1 MSDGLD
7 ELYQVSQAVL
17 SVTRQMSVRDV
28 LQVIVRSARSLV
40 GARYAA
46 LGVPDE
52 GDSFAE
58 FVVDGISSAE
68 WQAIGPLPRRH
79 GMLAVLLNEGKPERL
94 ADIRKDP
101 RFEGWPS
108 AHPQMSHFL
117 GVPVRDGDQ
126 VLGIIFA
133 ANKTSAAAAGRGF
146 TERDEEI
153 LSLFAA
159 HAAIA
164 LTNAR
169 LYERSQELSV
179 MQERSRLARDLHDA
193 VTQKV
198 FSIRAH
204 ARAATVLAARDP
216 MDAARVRTEIEVIGA
231 LGAEAHAELRAVIDG
246 LAPPDLEAA
255 GLAESLRRY
264 AVLAGRAH
272 GVPVT
277 FTAGALPAL
286 GPRAEAALYRVAQE
300 ALHNALRHAGASGVR
315 VALSRA
321 ARRVVL
327 EVSDDGHGFVPE
339 APSSGLGLASM
350 RERASAA
357 GAALTIRS
365 GETGTLVRMT
375 VPVKAGPVK
384 AGAVKAGVVKAGAG
398 QGRGGQGEPGQGGA
412 GHEGARQGG
421 RRAMTRPIS
430 VLIVDDHPVVRRGL
444 RVLLEVQDGI
454 EVAGEA
460 GDGTAALAL
469 DAEHAPD
476 VILLDLKLPGMDG
489 IAVLSELRSRDSAAR
504 VLVLTSATEPA
515 SASLAV
521 RSGAAGVLYK
531 DVDPDALVRAIRSV
545 HDGHLLLASEAAGP
559 LVRSAGTWGPG
570 VGLDTLT
577 SREREVLAELTKGRS
592 NREIARALG
601 VSEKTVKA
609 HVSSVL
615 AKLGVQDR
623 TQAAL
628 LAVRNQL

>member
-17 SVTRQMSVRDV
+17 FVTRQMSVRDV

-58 FVVDGISSAE
+58 FVVDGMSSAE

-79 GMLAVLLNEGKPERL
+79 GMLAVLLNEGQPERL

-117 GVPVRDGDQ
+117 GVPVRDGDR
-126 VLGIIFA
+126 VLAIIFA
-133 ANKTSAAAAGRGF
+133 ANKISAAAAGRGF

-169 LYERSQELSV
+169 LYERSRELSV
-179 MQERSRLARDLHDA
+179 LQERSRLARDLHDA
-193 VTQKV
+193 VTQKL

-204 ARAATVLAARDP
+204 ARAAAVLATRDP
-216 MDAARVRTEIEVIGA
+216 VDAARVRAEIEVVGA

-277 FTAGALPAL
+277 FTAGCLPAL

-315 VALSRA
+315 VALSK
-321 ARRVVL
+321 ARSKAGRQVVL
-327 EVSDDGHGFVPE
+327 EVSDDGHGFAPE
-339 APSSGLGLASM
+339 APSGGLGLASM
-350 RERASAA
+350 RERAAAA

-365 GETGTLVRMT
+365 GKRGTLVRMT
-375 VPVKAGPVK
+375 VPFKAVPVTTGPVTTGPVTTGPVTTGPVTTGPAR
-384 AGAVKAGVVKAGAG
+384 AG
-398 QGRGGQGEPGQGGA
+398 
-412 GHEGARQGG
+412 GG
-421 RRAMTRPIS
+421 R
-430 VLIVDDHPVVRRGL
+430 
-444 RVLLEVQDGI
+444 
-454 EVAGEA
+454 
-460 GDGTAALAL
+460 
-469 DAEHAPD
+469 
-476 VILLDLKLPGMDG
+476 
-489 IAVLSELRSRDSAAR
+489 
-504 VLVLTSATEPA
+504 
-515 SASLAV
+515 
-521 RSGAAGVLYK
+521 
-531 DVDPDALVRAIRSV
+531 
-545 HDGHLLLASEAAGP
+545 
-559 LVRSAGTWGPG
+559 
-570 VGLDTLT
+570 
-577 SREREVLAELTKGRS
+577 
-592 NREIARALG
+592 
-601 VSEKTVKA
+601 
-609 HVSSVL
+609 
-615 AKLGVQDR
+615 
-623 TQAAL
+623 
-628 LAVRNQL
+628 

>member
-79 GMLAVLLNEGKPERL
+79 GMLAALLNEGKPERL

-117 GVPVRDGDQ
+117 GVPVRDGDR

-146 TERDEEI
+146 TERDLQI

-193 VTQKV
+193 VTQKL

-204 ARAATVLAARDP
+204 ARAAAVLAGRDP
-216 MDAARVRTEIEVIGA
+216 VDPDRIRAEIEVVGT

-246 LAPPDLEAA
+246 LAPPDLAAA

-272 GVPVT
+272 GIPVT
-277 FTAGALPAL
+277 FTAGCLPAL

-300 ALHNALRHAGASGVR
+300 ALHNALRHAGASAVR
-315 VALSRA
+315 VALSKA
-321 ARRVVL
+321 GRRVVL
-327 EVSDDGHGFVPE
+327 EVSDDGHGF
-339 APSSGLGLASM
+339 APGTPSGGLGLDSM

-357 GAALTIRS
+357 GGTLTIRS
-365 GETGTLVRMT
+365 GEQGTRVRMS
-375 VPVKAGPVK
+375 VPVT
-384 AGAVKAGVVKAGAG
+384 VV
-398 QGRGGQGEPGQGGA
+398 P
-412 GHEGARQGG
+412 
-421 RRAMTRPIS
+421 
-430 VLIVDDHPVVRRGL
+430 
-444 RVLLEVQDGI
+444 
-454 EVAGEA
+454 
-460 GDGTAALAL
+460 
-469 DAEHAPD
+469 
-476 VILLDLKLPGMDG
+476 
-489 IAVLSELRSRDSAAR
+489 
-504 VLVLTSATEPA
+504 
-515 SASLAV
+515 
-521 RSGAAGVLYK
+521 
-531 DVDPDALVRAIRSV
+531 VRAGS
-545 HDGHLLLASEAAGP
+545 
-559 LVRSAGTWGPG
+559 
-570 VGLDTLT
+570 
-577 SREREVLAELTKGRS
+577 GR
-592 NREIARALG
+592 
-601 VSEKTVKA
+601 
-609 HVSSVL
+609 
-615 AKLGVQDR
+615 
-623 TQAAL
+623 
-628 LAVRNQL
+628 